1 MTLVQVDKPAV
12 DKIAVDKPGAVEESK
27 GTILTFHL
35 RFI

>member
-12 DKIAVDKPGAVEESK
+12 DKIVVDKPGAVEESK

-35 RFI
+35 HFI